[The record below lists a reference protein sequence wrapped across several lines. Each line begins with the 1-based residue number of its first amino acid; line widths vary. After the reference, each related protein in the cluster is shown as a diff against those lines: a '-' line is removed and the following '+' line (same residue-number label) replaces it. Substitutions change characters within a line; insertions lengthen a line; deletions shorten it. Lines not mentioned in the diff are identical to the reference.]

1 MQIDVPKSPQRGLDQ
16 VGQGVATPYEGGWY
30 AGERA
35 DVPYEIATRLS
46 DLGRLDF
53 SAQPVPDATR
63 DDFDPL
69 NATVCAGLSA
79 PTNPVTVIC
88 WN

>member
-1 MQIDVPKSPQRGLDQ
+1 M
-16 VGQGVATPYEGGWY
+16 Y
-30 AGERA
+30 
-35 DVPYEIATRLS
+35 PYEIATRLS

-69 NATVCAGLSA
+69 ERDRLRRIIGTYQSSA
-79 PTNPVTVIC
+79 VIC